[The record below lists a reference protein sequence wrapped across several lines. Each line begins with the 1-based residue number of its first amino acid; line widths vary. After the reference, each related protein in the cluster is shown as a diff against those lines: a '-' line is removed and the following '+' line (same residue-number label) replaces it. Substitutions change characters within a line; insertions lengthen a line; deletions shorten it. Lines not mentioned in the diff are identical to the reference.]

1 MAKPKDTFAQ
11 RDFKIGDDAVAKGT
25 DLMHLPAN
33 QLADFKM
40 AGLVGI
46 EPTKASEPAANG

>member
-11 RDFKIGDDAVAKGT
+11 RDFKIGDDTIAKGA
-25 DLMHLPAN
+25 DLAHLPAN

-40 AGLVGI
+40 AELVGP